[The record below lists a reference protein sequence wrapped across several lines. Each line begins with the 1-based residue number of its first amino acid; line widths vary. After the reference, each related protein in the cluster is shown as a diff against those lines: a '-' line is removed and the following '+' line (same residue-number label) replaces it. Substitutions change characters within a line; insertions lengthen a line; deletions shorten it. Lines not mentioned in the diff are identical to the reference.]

1 MSEKRV
7 NAKPAPREAELNGRS
22 KTVPMQRLSGR
33 PAKAVEAPS
42 VENNR
47 SGFSDALFYL
57 AAMTYFFADYPGDGA
72 GKER

>member
-7 NAKPAPREAELNGRS
+7 SAKPASREAELKARS
-22 KTVPMQRLSGR
+22 KIAPLQMPAAH
-33 PAKAVEAPS
+33 PAKAVEVPA

-57 AAMTYFFADYPGDGA
+57 AAMTYFFADIEDVGR
-72 GKER
+72 GKEM